1 MTGKEAYGVNA
12 SKFGKEDVVL
22 KSLLDAFGST
32 FSLDEIASAYLKAD
46 YSADLAAEILYQTQ
60 GSTPSS
66 ASNGK
71 IGNGDNLCKGSE
83 NSYQGNGSQ
92 KTAKPKIQ
100 PFSAG
105 TVSSVI
111 GKEYA
116 RSKSSANQFTQVYKP
131 VKVGVKVLHESSS
144 EGDCTNF
151 TSESHL
157 HQDMENFLFK
167 MLGDGF
173 RLKREVIREVLGSC
187 GYDMKKSMENL
198 LNRSTIPVEERRG
211 SGNKPNGTT
220 TASSS
225 SPGGNGNMA
234 SSKKGLELTNLGK
247 TRFDLQK
254 EILTTLFNASEE
266 PEEEL
271 PRRRTV
277 SKMKRSGAFGQ
288 LVSEP
293 FKDMDAEDE
302 KHVEHQAENSLDVD
316 DEENT
321 YQLLRKAVR
330 EYRGTMNEYYA
341 AAIDVF
347 AKGDYVR
354 AAKLTDEGH
363 FFRKKAQ
370 EADEQSCQLIFDPR
384 NADTEDDE
392 ILLDLHN
399 LGGREAVSVLKSQI
413 SSLSQIPFFGQGGD
427 QTRVKL
433 ELVGVG
439 S

>member
-173 RLKREVIREVLGSC
+173 RLKREVIREVLGR
-187 GYDMKKSMENL
+187 L
-198 LNRSTIPVEERRG
+198 FFFIF
-211 SGNKPNGTT
+211 
-220 TASSS
+220 ASY
-225 SPGGNGNMA
+225 
-234 SSKKGLELTNLGK
+234 
-247 TRFDLQK
+247 LQWCLSNIK
-254 EILTTLFNASEE
+254 LWEIN
-266 PEEEL
+266 
-271 PRRRTV
+271 
-277 SKMKRSGAFGQ
+277 
-288 LVSEP
+288 
-293 FKDMDAEDE
+293 
-302 KHVEHQAENSLDVD
+302 
-316 DEENT
+316 
-321 YQLLRKAVR
+321 
-330 EYRGTMNEYYA
+330 
-341 AAIDVF
+341 
-347 AKGDYVR
+347 
-354 AAKLTDEGH
+354 
-363 FFRKKAQ
+363 
-370 EADEQSCQLIFDPR
+370 
-384 NADTEDDE
+384 
-392 ILLDLHN
+392 
-399 LGGREAVSVLKSQI
+399 
-413 SSLSQIPFFGQGGD
+413 QIPYVCPVGQD
-427 QTRVKL
+427 LFVVCLICITYY
-433 ELVGVG
+433 
-439 S
+439 